1 MSENIIYITFD
12 NVTYEK
18 FEHCTFKELQ
28 DYLNIFKERLNSENH
43 SLNEE
48 KRYQC
53 RTLIDVFEICEVANI
68 DIKIPLI
75 DEVSICN

>member
-1 MSENIIYITFD
+1 MSENIIYITYD
-12 NVTYEK
+12 NVTEEK
-18 FEHCTFKELQ
+18 KVHYNFQELK
-28 DYLNIFKERLNSENH
+28 DYLNIFKERLNSENY
-43 SLNEE
+43 SLNET

-53 RTLIDVFEICEVANI
+53 RTLIDVFELCEVANI